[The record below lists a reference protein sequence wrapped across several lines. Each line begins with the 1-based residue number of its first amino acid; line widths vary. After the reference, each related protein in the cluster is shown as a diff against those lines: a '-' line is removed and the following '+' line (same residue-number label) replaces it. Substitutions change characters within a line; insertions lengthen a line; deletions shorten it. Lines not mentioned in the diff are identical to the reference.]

1 MIVYNNKAFFDDDDD
16 NNKALILTELDRIYK
31 TVRDPKTDDHDH

>member
-16 NNKALILTELDRIYK
+16 DNKALILTELDRIYK
-31 TVRDPKTDDHDH
+31 TVKRPKNR